1 MAIAQFKNLTYQYQE
16 ETLDINTLN
25 EINLSEAKETLFKT
39 KEIFDEC
46 KIEFCLAFGTLLGA
60 IREKNFIEGDLDID
74 IYVEN
79 EEELFKKLPYLESK
93 GLKLIRAIPHEVYS
107 FRLNKGCYIDVY
119 IFRKLGFS
127 FWGLYCY
134 GLAENYNPKK
144 YFKGKEE
151 IEFLGKK
158 FKCPRKPERL
168 LKFWYGKTW
177 KTPISKSE
185 VYYHCDDHFHHFWKF
200 TFRPSVKKIIIK
212 IIGERMLNKLRN
224 K

>member
-1 MAIAQFKNLTYQYQE
+1 MAIVQYKNLTFEYKE
-16 ETLDINTLN
+16 EVLDIRFLD
-25 EINLSEAKETLFKT
+25 EINATDAKETLFKT
-39 KEIFDEC
+39 KDIFDQC
-46 KIEFCLAFGTLLGA
+46 KMDFCLAYGTLLGA
-60 IREKNFIEGDLDID
+60 IREKDFIKCDFDVD

-79 EEELFKKLPYLESK
+79 EEELFRNLPFLESK
-93 GLKLIRAIPHEVYS
+93 GLRLIRAIPEEVYS

-134 GLAENYNPKK
+134 GLAETYAPKK
-144 YFKGKEE
+144 YFKKK
-151 IEFLGKK
+151 IDIDFLGRT
-158 FKCPRKPERL
+158 FKCPQNPEKL
-168 LKFWYGKTW
+168 LEFWYGKTW
-177 KTPISKSE
+177 RTPVSKSE